1 VPKYVI
7 EITLP
12 RIEYVKSAALV
23 VESDE
28 LKVIALGS
36 FIESKIAKRLL
47 SRQAGNVAPSSPQSL
62 IENVILNLLNAYG
75 CPAKTLRN
83 ICRSVFRRVI

>member
-1 VPKYVI
+1 VI

-12 RIEYVKSAALV
+12 CTEYLKSAGVL

-28 LKVIALGS
+28 FKVIALGS

-47 SRQAGNVAPSSPQSL
+47 SRQGLECCPVVPQSL

-83 ICRSVFRRVI
+83 ICRSVFRKVI